1 MVLRASKGRGVARV
15 LRAARTGRARTVP
28 VAAGPDHAKQPAP
41 AAADIG
47 PATTPLVLT
56 LDGERGVHASARPSN
71 RTEQLRMKALPM
83 VNTHP
88 DITPQAHARAWLM
101 LEFPGLSRRVTDRV
115 LAAYCDETGSLTDAY
130 EAARARLLDACST
143 D

>member
-1 MVLRASKGRGVARV
+1 
-15 LRAARTGRARTVP
+15 
-28 VAAGPDHAKQPAP
+28 
-41 AAADIG
+41 
-47 PATTPLVLT
+47 
-56 LDGERGVHASARPSN
+56 
-71 RTEQLRMKALPM
+71 M

-101 LEFPGLSRRVTDRV
+101 LEFPGLSRRVADRV

-130 EAARARLLDACST
+130 EAARARLFDACST